1 MPVKEGLGIAVDVQ
15 VFKVTVR
22 VQKLNKRMHS
32 LDTELWYLY
41 LTAFLIII
49 SVQSLKLNHKA

>member
-1 MPVKEGLGIAVDVQ
+1 MSAKEGLGRVVDVQ
-15 VFKVTVR
+15 VFKVTEIVHE
-22 VQKLNKRMHS
+22 LSKRMHS